1 MNICFYCV
9 EKKLIRFS
17 LLLPRYKLIQLTIDA
32 NFFCRH
38 RPVNKKVQDE
48 VKQFMARFVKDNVY
62 ESALREIFSTE
73 PVQAFIQNKSKA
85 QQTVLKEHVG

>member
-17 LLLPRYKLIQLTIDA
+17 LLLPRYKLIQFIIDA